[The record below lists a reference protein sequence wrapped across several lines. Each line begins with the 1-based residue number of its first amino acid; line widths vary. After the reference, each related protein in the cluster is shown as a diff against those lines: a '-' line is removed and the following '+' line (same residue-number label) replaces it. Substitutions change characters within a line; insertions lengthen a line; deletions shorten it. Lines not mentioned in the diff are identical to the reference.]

1 MLAGCCGNLLR
12 FVAIVWAILVAQ
24 TLLPLVAVPAHFRS
38 FRPTN
43 IADCHSRSEKLVICS
58 MSDLAAAA
66 AAAGCSEA
74 AAAMAAAAT
83 APGRDAMQCDGVTG
97 KLGAQITF

>member
-1 MLAGCCGNLLR
+1 MLWEFVEICGYSLGN
-12 FVAIVWAILVAQ
+12 FGGPN
-24 TLLPLVAVPAHFRS
+24 TLAPCGSPGPLSELPS
-38 FRPTN
+38 NN